1 MYPNDPNQP
10 QPLPPAPQPFPQPA
24 PQPQY
29 QQPQPQ
35 YQQPQQ
41 PIASVPTP
49 TPTPA
54 AAPVSYNAPT
64 QSTQSGLPLF
74 GIISLALGVIG
85 IILIP
90 ILYTSGESYLLL
102 IISLVLGLASVAAAI
117 FALRS
122 AAKIGAI
129 ILAGFV
135 FGAIAF
141 SMSLTQLIQSS
152 ILSAKLDAY
161 TSQLEQ
167 SSLESS
173 AADSLLDN

>member
-41 PIASVPTP
+41 PIASVPVPAP
-49 TPTPA
+49 TPV

-64 QSTQSGLPLF
+64 PSAQSGLPLF

-102 IISLVLGLASVAAAI
+102 IISLVLGLASVAAAV

-122 AAKIGAI
+122 AAKISTI

-135 FGAIAF
+135 FGAIAL